1 MEKLKNTKSI
11 ICIVIAIII
20 IAGVII
26 GALKGFNI
34 ELFYQSKESVVI
46 SNNTGLDVS
55 KIEEISKSVLGDKR
69 VVVQEV
75 ERFGNSVQITS
86 TSISDEEKQ
95 NIITKINE
103 EYSLD
108 ISADEVTKTEVPAT
122 RIRDILNPYILP
134 GSISII
140 VILLY
145 FIIVYHKIGIY
156 KVVFKTILIP
166 VITEVTYYSIIAI
179 TRLPFGRIVN
189 AIALGLYIVS
199 ISMLTICFKKAKESL
214 TEGE

>member
-1 MEKLKNTKSI
+1 MSKLKSGNKI
-11 ICIVIAIII
+11 IYIIVAVLILVGAIVCGI
-20 IAGVII
+20 
-26 GALKGFNI
+26 KGFNI
-34 ELFYQSKESVVI
+34 ELFYMPRQEMII
-46 SNNTGLDVS
+46 SNNTGLDSS
-55 KIEEISKSVLGDKR
+55 KVLEIAKSVLGNQK
-69 VVVQEV
+69 VKVQEV

-199 ISMLTICFKKAKESL
+199 IGMLTICFKKAKESL